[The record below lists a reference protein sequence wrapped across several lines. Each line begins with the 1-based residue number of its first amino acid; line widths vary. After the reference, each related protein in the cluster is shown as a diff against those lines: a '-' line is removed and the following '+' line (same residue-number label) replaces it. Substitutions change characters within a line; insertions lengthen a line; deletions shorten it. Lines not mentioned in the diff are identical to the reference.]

1 MIERML
7 GVISKRSFTRLS
19 YPNLS
24 TVARNKEQ
32 NKDVELMNISSHGLR
47 FKSEAIF
54 KPGDKLWF
62 DIKSNEED
70 PPLSL
75 SIKGQVIN
83 DYTNTGDVMR
93 DYGVRFYRLRYLN
106 EIERIHKY
114 VHTVKKDALPPA
126 VSYNKMRW

>member
-19 YPNLS
+19 YPKLS

-32 NKDVELMNISSHGLR
+32 SQDIELMNISSHGLR
-47 FKSEAIF
+47 FKSKALF

-62 DIKSNEED
+62 DIKSNEET
-70 PPLSL
+70 PMLSL
-75 SIKGQVIN
+75 SIKGQIIN
-83 DYTNTGDVMR
+83 DYTNTGDIFH

-106 EIERIHKY
+106 EIERIHTY
-114 VHTVKKDALPPA
+114 VHTVKKDMLPPPA
-126 VSYNKMRW
+126 SYNKMRW